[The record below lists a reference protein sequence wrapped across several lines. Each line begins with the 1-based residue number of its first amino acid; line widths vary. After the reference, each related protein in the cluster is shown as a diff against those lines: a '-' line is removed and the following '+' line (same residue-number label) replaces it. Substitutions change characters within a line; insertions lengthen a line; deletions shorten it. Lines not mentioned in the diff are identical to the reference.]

1 MPLGMKS
8 EKMPLFGALKAV
20 HARVELLRKGFE
32 VASPDLI
39 VSFLTRTNIF
49 SLLAAR
55 KLGIPVIVS
64 ERNNPAMQT
73 VGPFWSRLRKWT
85 YPHRSE
91 EHTSELQSLMRISYA
106 VLCWKKKQQKKTKIH
121 H

>member
-20 HARVELLRKGFE
+20 RARVELLRKGFE

-85 YPHRSE
+85 YPHEIGRASFRE
-91 EHTSELQSLMRISYA
+91 RVCQY
-106 VLCWKKKQQKKTKIH
+106 V
-121 H
+121 